1 MDWDKLRI
9 FHIVAATGSFTRASA
24 ALNLSQSA
32 VSRRISALEGELKVT
47 LFHRH
52 ARGLKLTEQGRILYE
67 TTRELH
73 ERLAQA
79 QSRLYESRA
88 QPSGPLRITT
98 TVGFGSI
105 WLTPRIAEFLK
116 LYPEIA
122 VTLVLDDRQLD
133 LAMGEA
139 DIGIR
144 MAPPVQP
151 NLIQRRLLTVRFYV
165 YAAQSYVKQFGRP
178 DSAVDLDRH
187 KLITY
192 KDDLSRAPLPN
203 ARWLLELEADPLKP
217 RLPVITLNT
226 VYGVYRAVQCG
237 LGIAALPDYLGRSD
251 PTLMRILPELEG
263 KKVDAYFVYP
273 REMRD
278 ARRITAFRDFMVGKV
293 AEG

>member
-1 MDWDKLRI
+1 MDWDKLKI
-9 FHIVAATGSFTRASA
+9 FHIVAETGSFTRASA

-32 VSRRISALEGELKVT
+32 ISRRISALEGELKVT

-52 ARGLKLTEQGRILYE
+52 ARGLKLTEQGRILFE
-67 TTRELH
+67 TTSAIH
-73 ERLAQA
+73 ERLGRAQD
-79 QSRLYESRA
+79 RLYESRA
-88 QPSGPLRITT
+88 KPAGPLRITT

-105 WLTPRIAEFLK
+105 WLTPRIAEFLS

-139 DIGIR
+139 DIAIR

-151 NLIQRRLLTVRFYV
+151 NLIQRRLTTVRFYV
-165 YAAQSYVKQFGRP
+165 YAGQSYLKKFGRP
-178 DSAVDLDRH
+178 KSAEELDRH

-192 KDDLSRAPLPN
+192 RDQLSRTPLPN
-203 ARWLLELEADPLKP
+203 ARWLLELGADPLHP
-217 RLPVITLNT
+217 REPVITLNT

-237 LGIAALPDYLGRSD
+237 LGIAALPDYLGQSD
-251 PTLMRILPELEG
+251 ASLVRILPELEG

-273 REMRD
+273 REMRE
-278 ARRITAFRDFMVGKV
+278 ARRITAFRDFLVGKV

>member
-1 MDWDKLRI
+1 MDWDKLKI
-9 FHIVAATGSFTRASA
+9 FHIVAETGSFTRASA

-32 VSRRISALEGELKVT
+32 ISRQISALEGELKVT

-52 ARGLKLTEQGRILYE
+52 ARGLKLTEQGRILFD
-67 TTRELH
+67 TTSELV
-73 ERLAQA
+73 ERLGRAQDK
-79 QSRLYESRA
+79 LYESRA

-105 WLTPRIAEFLK
+105 WLTPRMAEFIS

-139 DIGIR
+139 DIAIR

-165 YAAQSYVKQFGRP
+165 YAGQSYLKKFGRP
-178 DSAVDLDRH
+178 KSPEELDKH

-192 KDDLSRAPLPN
+192 RDQLSRAPLPN
-203 ARWLLELEADPLKP
+203 ARWLLELGADPAHP
-217 RLPVITLNT
+217 RQPVITFNT
-226 VYGVYRAVQCG
+226 VYGVYRAVQSG
-237 LGIAALPDYLGRSD
+237 LGIAALPDYLGQSD
-251 PTLMRILPELEG
+251 AALVRILPELEG

-273 REMRD
+273 REMRE
-278 ARRITAFRDFMVGKV
+278 ARRITAFRDFLVGKV

>member
-9 FHIVAATGSFTRASA
+9 FHIVAETGSFTRASA

-32 VSRRISALEGELKVT
+32 VSRQVSALEGELKVT

-52 ARGLKLTEQGRILYE
+52 ARGLKLTEQGRILFE
-67 TTRELH
+67 TTSELH
-73 ERLAQA
+73 QRLAHA
-79 QSRLYESRA
+79 ESRLYESRA

-116 LYPEIA
+116 LYPDIE
-122 VTLVLDDRQLD
+122 VTLVLDDRQLN

-139 DIGIR
+139 DIAIR

-151 NLIQRRLLTVRFYV
+151 NLIQRRLLSVRFYV
-165 YAAQSYVKQFGRP
+165 YAAQSYVKKFGRP
-178 DSAVDLDRH
+178 KTAQELDRH
-187 KLITY
+187 RLITY
-192 KDDLSRAPLPN
+192 KDALSRAPLPN
-203 ARWLLELEADPLKP
+203 ARWLLELEAAPGQARK
-217 RLPVITLNT
+217 PVITLNT
-226 VYGVYRAVQCG
+226 VYGVYRAVQAG
-237 LGIAALPDYLGRSD
+237 IGIAALPDYLGQSD
-251 PTLMRILPELEG
+251 ATLTRILPELEG

-278 ARRITAFRDFMVGKV
+278 ARRITAFRDFLVGKV

>member
-1 MDWDKLRI
+1 MDWDKLKM
-9 FHIVAATGSFTRASA
+9 FHIVAETGSFTRASA

-32 VSRRISALEGELKVT
+32 ISRQIATLEGELKVT

-52 ARGLKLTEQGRILYE
+52 ARGLKLTEQGRILFE
-67 TTRELH
+67 TTSELM
-73 ERLAQA
+73 ERLGRVQD
-79 QSRLYESRA
+79 RLYESRA
-88 QPSGPLRITT
+88 RAAGPLRVTT

-105 WLTPRIAEFLK
+105 WLTPRIEEFLT
-116 LYPEIA
+116 LYPDIA

-139 DIGIR
+139 DIAIR

-151 NLIQRRLLTVRFYV
+151 NLIQRRLTTVRFYV
-165 YAAQSYVKQFGRP
+165 YAGQSYLKKFGRP
-178 DSAVDLDRH
+178 KSAAELDKH

-192 KDDLSRAPLPN
+192 GDSLSRAPLPN
-203 ARWLLELEADPLKP
+203 ARWLLELGADPAKA
-217 RLPVITLNT
+217 RQPVITLNT

-237 LGIAALPDYLGRSD
+237 LGIAALPDYLGQSD
-251 PTLMRILPELEG
+251 ATLVRILPELEG

-273 REMRD
+273 REMRE
-278 ARRITAFRDFMVGKV
+278 ARRITAFRDFLVGKV